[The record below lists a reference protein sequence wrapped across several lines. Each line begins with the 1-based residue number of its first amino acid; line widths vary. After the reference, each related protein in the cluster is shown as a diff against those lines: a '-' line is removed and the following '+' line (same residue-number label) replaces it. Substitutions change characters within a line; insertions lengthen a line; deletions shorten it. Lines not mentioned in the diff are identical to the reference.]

1 MEEIVEL
8 DVGCTPEAAVSG
20 PVLLQTDYSTVL
32 TFNAMRKS
40 ERGEYLD
47 AGTAV
52 VEFENCSVTKFGYPN
67 DEAWSGIPRTRV
79 LSYGFY
85 EVLNSAWKAE
95 LAELN
100 RHSFPETRTLN
111 GRHLL
116 ILFHESSFECI
127 ARDFKIETS
136 HERYEDLWVRVY
148 QRALRYAAA

>member
-8 DVGCTPEAAVSG
+8 DVGCTPEAEVSG
-20 PVLLQTDYSTVL
+20 PVLLQTDYSAVL

-40 ERGEYLD
+40 EKGEFLD
-47 AGTAV
+47 AGTAI

-67 DEAWSGIPRTRV
+67 DEAWSGIPRTRG

-85 EVLNSAWKAE
+85 EVLNSAWKSE
-95 LAELN
+95 LETLN
-100 RHSFPETRTLN
+100 RHSFPETKAWN
-111 GRHLL
+111 GRHFL
-116 ILFHESSFECI
+116 ILFHDSLFECI